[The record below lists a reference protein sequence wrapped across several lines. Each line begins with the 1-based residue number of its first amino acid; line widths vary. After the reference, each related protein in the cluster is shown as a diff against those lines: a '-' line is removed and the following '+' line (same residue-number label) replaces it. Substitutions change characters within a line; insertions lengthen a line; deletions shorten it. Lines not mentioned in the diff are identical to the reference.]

1 MQMDDRKIIELYN
14 YRSENAKYDSYY
26 VVLTSNANLSFED
39 VDRGFGGSYL
49 TSQKGGG
56 IIVEYGLIG

>member
-1 MQMDDRKIIELYN
+1 MQMDDRKIIELYK

-26 VVLTSNANLSFED
+26 VVLTSNANVSFED

-49 TSQKGGG
+49 TSQRGV

>member
-39 VDRGFGGSYL
+39 VDRGFWGSYFTL
-49 TSQKGGG
+49 EGG
-56 IIVEYGLIG
+56 YYC

>member
-39 VDRGFGGSYL
+39 VDRGFGGSYFTL
-49 TSQKGGG
+49 EGG
-56 IIVEYGLIG
+56 IIVEYGLIGQ

>member
-49 TSQKGGG
+49 ISQRGV